1 MAIEAN
7 ELKFEAELIHRLCN
21 LGGVKQWQYKPN
33 IKSTEQLW
41 ANLKKILEENNQ
53 DKLDKPLSTGEF
65 AQVKRIINNLKT
77 PYQAGQ
83 FLYGLNGVSQVE
95 VDLDSGKHVFLTVF
109 DQAQIG
115 AGNTRYQIVNQI
127 ERPAV
132 IPGFKNR
139 RFDTT
144 MLINGLPIIQIEE
157 KADYHDVDEA
167 LNQMHQYI
175 YERQY
180 TGIFSTLQI
189 LVAMTPHDAKYMAVT
204 TYENFNK
211 TFAFHW
217 QRRKDNSPV
226 LDWHEFT
233 ADMLSIPMAH
243 EMATNYMILDGTPKH
258 QMIKVMRPYQVY
270 AAKTII
276 NKVRQYDFDLGD
288 QKIGYIWHATGS
300 GKTISSFKTAWN
312 ASRLPNVDKVIYLV
326 DRVALTNQTKDD
338 YQAYDPEKANNKIGG
353 VVTDAANRWA
363 LWRKLISKG
372 NGIIVTSIQKMAVMI
387 KGKKDLSQLKK
398 KNLLFIVDEAQ
409 RSTAGQMLQNIKLS
423 LPRSAWVGY
432 TGTPVFDDKPTT
444 KDIFGPVL
452 HVYTIADAIRDG
464 NVLGFKVDF
473 ETTLTEKVL
482 KEQYLP
488 EYFHNRYP
496 KWTKEEIQ
504 DRINNLKP
512 EDIDDMVEPSVYDNN
527 PKHIQLVVKD
537 VLDKWNKRSRN
548 GTYNALFTT
557 HVGGNKPSTPMAMA
571 YYKEFKKQ
579 NAKRANPL
587 RIAVTFS
594 QDTSN
599 DDNQL
604 TNNRSL
610 YEAIKDYNQEFD
622 TSYEPKDIQDY
633 TNDVVARL
641 NRTIDDDK
649 YLDIVIVVDQLLTGF
664 DAPQLN
670 TLYVD
675 RTLQGSSLVQAY
687 SRTNR
692 VYDMQTKPFGRIV
705 NYRWPNQNE
714 KLMKKA
720 LAEYADRQSAYEQ
733 ENLGLSGDHD
743 DGREIL
749 APSFTEVKNKLKKI
763 VGRIASESNNF
774 EQIPEDLEANRQDQM
789 LKDLRQYNHYMAMAK
804 QDDNYNEKEPDKFLK
819 EIGIKPKEEEI
830 LTTTLAIDLRKAIG
844 KRKKVDYSD
853 IDLSMEHVR
862 EIKVSYSYLKQLI
875 AEMMNKKHQNDEK
888 AAQEAAK
895 KIKQLSDSM
904 DDRKKAEQIN
914 SFTTSVT
921 NGEVK
926 NVNYPVQQ
934 DDVDH
939 LLEKYANISMREEIL
954 QFKRK
959 WGLVDIKDS
968 QKTNTIIY
976 NHILNADDLNADG
989 AVDAIIKEGSI
1000 VYKTDAED
1008 AKVQELSKIKYRRQ
1022 LRDQLN
1028 DFANQIVKKY

>member
-7 ELKFEAELIHRLCN
+7 ELKFESALIHRLCN
-21 LGGVKQWQYKPN
+21 LGGVKQWEYKPK
-33 IKSTEQLW
+33 IKDTEQLW
-41 ANLKKILEENNQ
+41 ANFKKILEENNQ
-53 DKLDKPLSTGEF
+53 DKLDKPLSAEEF
-65 AQVKRIINNLKT
+65 AQVKRAINNLKS
-77 PYQAGQ
+77 PYEAGQ

-95 VDLDSGKHVFLTVF
+95 VDLDSGKHVYLTVF
-109 DQAQIG
+109 DQSQIG

-127 ERPAV
+127 ERKAV
-132 IPGFKNR
+132 VPGNKNR

-144 MLINGLPIIQIEE
+144 LLINGLPIIQIEE

-175 YERQY
+175 SERQY
-180 TGIFSTLQI
+180 TNIFSTLQI
-189 LVAMTPHDAKYMAVT
+189 LVALTPHDAKYMAVT
-204 TYENFNK
+204 TDSDFNK
-211 TFAFHW
+211 TFAFRW

-243 EMATNYMILDGTPKH
+243 EMATNYMILDNDPKH
-258 QMIKVMRPYQVY
+258 PNIKVMRPYQVY

-312 ASRLPNVDKVIYLV
+312 ASRLPNIDKVVYLV
-326 DRVALTNQTKDD
+326 DRVALTKQTRDN
-338 YQAYDPEKANNKIGG
+338 YQAYDPERLNDKIGG
-353 VVTDAANRWA
+353 VVTDAANRWV

-372 NGIIVTSIQKMAVMI
+372 NGIVVTSIQKMAAMI

-473 ETTLTEKVL
+473 ETTLSEKVL

-488 EYFHNRYP
+488 EYFHDLHP
-496 KWTKEEIQ
+496 KWTKEKIQ

-512 EDIDDMVEPSVYDNN
+512 EDMDDMIQPSVYDNN
-527 PKHIQLVVKD
+527 PKHVQLVVKD
-537 VLDKWNKRSRN
+537 VLDNWNKRSRN

-557 HVGGNKPSTPMAMA
+557 HVGGNKASTPMAMM
-571 YYKEFKKQ
+571 YYREFKRQ
-579 NAKRANPL
+579 NAKRAKPL
-587 RIAVTFS
+587 KIAVTFS

-604 TNNRSL
+604 ASNKGL
-610 YEAIKDYNQEFD
+610 YEAIKDYNQEFG
-622 TSYEPKDIQDY
+622 TAFQPNDIGGY
-633 TNDVVARL
+633 TEDVVSRL
-641 NRTIDDDK
+641 DRSIKDKK

-692 VYDMQTKPFGRIV
+692 VFDMQTKPFGRIV
-705 NYRWPNQNE
+705 NYRWPAQNE

-733 ENLGLSGDHD
+733 ENLGIDTGGDSGV
-743 DGREIL
+743 L
-749 APSFTEVKNKLKKI
+749 VPPFSEVKKKLRKI
-763 VGRIASESNNF
+763 VGQIADESNNF
-774 EQIPEDLEANRQDQM
+774 TEIPENLEANRQDQM

-804 QDDNYNEKEPDKFLK
+804 QDDKYDEKRPDKFLK
-819 EIGIKPKEEEI
+819 EIGIKPEQEEV
-830 LTTTLAIDLRKAIG
+830 LTTTLAIELRKAIS

-875 AEMMNKKHQNDEK
+875 AELMNKKHESDEK

-904 DDRKKAEQIN
+904 NDRKKAEQIN
-914 SFTTSVT
+914 NFTQSVLS
-921 NGEVK
+921 GQVK
-926 NVNYPVQQ
+926 NVDYPVKQ

-939 LLEKYANISMREEIL
+939 LLEKYANTSMREEIL
-954 QFKRK
+954 QFKRN
-959 WGLVDIKDS
+959 WGLVDIRDN
-968 QKTNTIIY
+968 QEVNTIIY
-976 NHILNADDLNADG
+976 NHVLDADDLNADG
-989 AVDAIIKEGSI
+989 AVDQIIKEGSA
-1000 VYKTDAED
+1000 VYKVDAEN
-1008 AKVQELSKIKYRRQ
+1008 AKIKSLNKIRYRRQ